1 MSSLKYFMKEELKKD
16 EVVEIP
22 GTETFTD
29 DNGKPVPFL
38 LRKIGIEE
46 MNKIRQNYTVK
57 KQARNEKGK
66 AIFDK
71 LGNPVFITEVDDSK
85 VTNRLIVESLVQPNL
100 KDQDLMKFY
109 GCVDVTEMPY
119 KIFKK
124 PSDYKYISNQ
134 VLLVNDLIEDKSDE
148 ELVEEAKN

>member
-16 EVVEIP
+16 EIVEVP
-22 GTETFTD
+22 GTETFAD

-38 LRKIGIEE
+38 IKKIGVEE
-46 MNKIRQNYTVK
+46 MNRIRQNYTVK

-66 AIFDK
+66 PILDK
-71 LGNPVFITEVDDSK
+71 FGNLVFITEVDDSK

-100 KDQDLMKFY
+100 KDPELMKFY
-109 GCVDVTEMPY
+109 ECVDVMEMPY

-148 ELVEEAKN
+148 ELVEEVKN